1 MGLFY
6 ELRLRA
12 RYIIGPVL
20 GVLAVGYFAFHAIRG
35 ERGIIALRQLS
46 LQVEL
51 AQLECSKLKSQRKEL
66 EHRVSLLH
74 PDSLDPDMLDERA
87 RVMLNYGHKDDIVII
102 PEINVIMTDDKEQGA
117 K

>member
-1 MGLFY
+1 
-6 ELRLRA
+6 
-12 RYIIGPVL
+12 
-20 GVLAVGYFAFHAIRG
+20 
-35 ERGIIALRQLS
+35 LS

-51 AQLECSKLKSQRKEL
+51 AQLEYSKLKFQRKEL

-87 RVMLNYGHKDDIVII
+87 RVMLNYGLKDDIVII
-102 PEINVIMTDDKEQGA
+102 PEINVIMTDDKEEGA